1 MSEPIKGITT
11 EGCGWFDWVLRRTC
25 KIMSTEVKRLTEFKQ
40 RVLAL
45 YDTFTRDEIDAF
57 SIGQARTMMHRLRP
71 LCDAGKLQL
80 EILLKFF
87 NEDILSRF
95 QQKWDSEQLIWRK
108 TNMASAI
115 ELIMQLGYIAV

>member
-1 MSEPIKGITT
+1 MA
-11 EGCGWFDWVLRRTC
+11 RTY
-25 KIMSTEVKRLTEFKQ
+25 KVMSTEVKKLTEFKQ

-45 YDTFTRDEIDAF
+45 YDTFTIDEIDAF

-71 LCDAGKLQL
+71 LCDAGKSQL

-108 TNMASAI
+108 ANMESALEI
-115 ELIMQLGYIAV
+115 IMQMGYVAA